1 MNSITGF
8 ELLETKHTSASSIV
22 YKALRLRD
30 KKSVILK
37 SINPDNY
44 NAEFIGKLKHE
55 YDISCLVSG
64 MEVIKILDI
73 IQESNQCSLVIEDI
87 EAQPLSELI
96 AQDNLND
103 LSEILQVA
111 IKIIEGLSNIH
122 QARVIHKDINPSNII
137 LNRKTGQ
144 VKIID
149 FGISSQLSKENTPLT
164 SPTSVEG
171 TLPYVAPEQSGRM
184 NRSVDYRSDFYS
196 LGVTL
201 FEVLTHHTP
210 FESSDPIEVIHGH
223 IAKTAPRVTDL
234 NPSIPQVLSDIV
246 AKLLSK
252 SAEDRYQ
259 GCWGIK
265 SDLEKC
271 LDQINQFNTISPF
284 PLALHDVPDRFHVP
298 QKLYGRL
305 NEVECILSSFERVAQ
320 GAREG
325 IFIGGHSGIG
335 KTALVREIYKPLT
348 KQKGYFISGKF
359 DQYQKQK
366 PYSAVHIAFTQ
377 LIKQLLSE
385 GDKQLG
391 RWKARL
397 IDTVGGSINVITDV
411 IPELELI
418 VGPQPPLDPLPP
430 MEAQNRF
437 KISFGRFLEVFC
449 KKEHPLAIFLDDLQW
464 ADVASLSILNLLLHN
479 TSIKYLLFIGAY
491 RDNEVSE
498 SSALQPILNYPS
510 NETINIQKIH
520 LLPLNLQD
528 ITQQL
533 ADALYLT
540 PKKVETL
547 AQLITNKTA
556 GNPFFIE
563 EFLKSLYNDKLIQ
576 FDREQGAW
584 TWSIDNIED
593 ANFSDNVVEFLTQ
606 RIRLL
611 PEETQRML
619 ATAACIGNRFDI
631 ATLSKFHSESLSSTA
646 LKLRDASIEG
656 FIIPSN
662 LSLQISELSDSEIS
676 EILHK
681 SVKIE
686 YRFSHDRIQQSAYT
700 FLDRRSKN
708 AIHEQL
714 GWYFYN
720 EDKRPLEARIFDIV
734 DNLNIYF
741 SPSREHD
748 SLVAELNYLAA
759 QKSKNSTAYSAAQ
772 NYIETARALTP
783 GEWTNDSY
791 QQKLKITTESV
802 EIDYLNNN
810 LEHMQEL
817 SEIVINKARNIVD
830 SLQVRMIQI
839 QALNSQNKPHESI
852 GLGLS
857 TLKLV
862 GIKVSKTPSKI
873 QIIKELL
880 LLRLALRSLDD
891 EALYTLPEMTE
902 PSFLYAQKIIS
913 IISLPSYLINKNLSI
928 LLGLKAMR
936 LAIRHGNSDSSA
948 MSYMIYAIILCGVLE
963 DFDAGQRFGQLS
975 IRLAEKYKAKT
986 IIPRTLYTYDLTIR
1000 PWKEPIAQGIKS
1012 TTEAYNL
1019 ALESGALET
1028 AATCTLTAIMCK
1040 IYAGYNLQEIANEL
1054 SASSKISHEL
1064 NQALVFSRIALNQ
1077 QHIDNL
1083 IHRNDYASILSGKF
1097 ADEHTKILEF
1107 KEANDQVSLSTLYS
1121 YKLIT
1126 CFVYRES
1133 ENLFHIC
1140 SKNEHYLSASI
1151 SQPKVSAFYFLC
1163 SLSLLYLYPSME
1175 RARQKETLKKVKRYK
1190 SKLNKYRTYCPESN
1204 AHRYHLVEAEL
1215 YKTNGQ
1221 NQRAITLYDKAIRF
1235 ATESQN
1241 LGEKA
1246 ICEECAGRFY
1256 IDIGSQCA
1264 GEAYLRPAKNSF
1276 QKWGALGKVNALNSE
1291 FNLSN
1296 SPYNPTAQH
1305 TTAQHTTSQ
1314 TPIIENKSFN
1324 NTTSQSTIAS
1334 NSFGNDQF
1342 DSASLIKT
1350 YRALSSE
1357 MNTNNLINKL
1367 TQYLM
1372 ENAGAQNAYLLILEE
1387 NRWMIRSHNSVQN
1400 DSDFKP
1406 TLLSSQSPISTR
1418 VIHYVERSAEALIL
1432 DNAEVNPN
1440 FGMDPHISNNRI
1452 KSILCLPIKYKS
1464 KFTTIFYAEHR
1475 DMKNAFS
1482 TEQIRVLDVIASQG
1496 AIALE
1501 NAALYSTLKGSED
1514 QYRGLFENSVEGL
1527 FQANIDGSLII
1538 ANPAFIS
1545 MLGYSS
1551 LSEMQKNIINIFSNQ
1566 HAKENN
1572 FQQLKAAIKEHGKVV
1587 NTEGTIVRFDK
1598 SEIDILYS
1606 INLVLDED
1614 GNPLRMD
1621 GCIKDVTAQKR
1632 SAELFLEK
1640 ERAEAASDAKSQ
1652 FLANMSHE
1660 IRTPMNGVLG
1670 IADLLKNTKLDPMQS
1685 HYVQVIADSGKS
1697 LLEIIND
1704 ILDFSKIE
1712 SGKMEIENI
1721 EIEIEELLD
1730 EVVSL
1735 FSIRSSESKVAL
1747 VVDVAND
1754 VPKIILGDPTRIRQ
1768 ILMNLVGNAFKFT
1781 ETGSIRVNLE
1791 TTSANSSFELKFS
1804 IQDTGI
1810 GIPESAKNKLFQSYE
1825 QVDNSTT
1832 RKYGGTGLGL
1842 SICKHLAELM
1852 EGEIGIDSSA
1862 GEGSTF
1868 WFTIPAQP
1876 ASNNGNPSIN
1886 QHILVDPKHKL
1897 TESELSTY
1905 LYTDNDCL
1913 KDLLLQIPT
1922 GHTEKTRCFQ
1932 NIENLSNEF
1941 EATEKPETQK
1951 YIIFLHSLNEPEV
1964 LFEQFK
1970 SLAEFYSN
1978 LEHIKIVYL
1987 SEPNFPVNE
1996 TFLAEEPFK
2005 NAFIA
2010 ERPLST
2016 RGFLRIYS
2024 TLLASSTSE
2033 TDVTKFERP
2042 NNLFLQGRKVLIAE
2056 DNKVNQLVI
2065 QRQVDAFGADITIV
2079 DNGLLALKNYEE
2091 NLCSND
2097 PPYEIILMDCEMPEM
2112 DGFKSTGLIRE
2123 AEKRLGCPPVKIIA
2137 LTAHALAENE
2147 KKCLACGMD
2156 AVLTKPV
2163 VRKDLENTLQKA
2175 ISPIVH

>member
-1 MNSITGF
+1 MNSIPGF
-8 ELLETKHTSASSIV
+8 ELIETKHTSASSII
-22 YKALRLRD
+22 YKALRLSD

-37 SINPDNY
+37 SVNPANY
-44 NAEFIGKLKHE
+44 NAEFIGRLKHE
-55 YDISCLVSG
+55 YEISRLVSSAD
-64 MEVIKILDI
+64 VIKILDI
-73 IQESNQCSLVIEDI
+73 IQESNHCSLIIEDI

-96 AQDNLND
+96 AQDDFND
-103 LSEILQVA
+103 LSEILRVA
-111 IKIIEGLSNIH
+111 IKIVEGLSHIH

-137 LNRKTGQ
+137 LNRNTEQ

-149 FGISSQLSKENTPLT
+149 FGISSQLPKENTPLT

-196 LGVTL
+196 LGATL
-201 FEVLTHHTP
+201 FEILTHHTP

-223 IAKTAPRVTDL
+223 IAKTAPHVTEL
-234 NPSIPQVLSDIV
+234 NPSVPQVLSDIV

-271 LDQINQFNTISPF
+271 LDQINQFNTITPF
-284 PLALHDVPDRFHVP
+284 PLAQHDVPDRFHVP

-305 NEVECILSSFERVAQ
+305 NEVECILSSFERVTQ

-348 KQKGYFISGKF
+348 QQKGYFISGKF

-366 PYSAVHIAFTQ
+366 PYSAVRIAFAQ

-391 RWKARL
+391 HWKAQL

-418 VGPQPPLDPLPP
+418 VGPQLPLDPLPP
-430 MEAQNRF
+430 KEAQNRF
-437 KISFGRFLEVFC
+437 KIAFGRFLEVFC

-498 SSALQPILNYPS
+498 SSPLQPILNYPS
-510 NETINIQKIH
+510 NDTIKLQKIH
-520 LLPLNLQD
+520 LLQLNLQD

-533 ADALYLT
+533 ADALYHT
-540 PKKVETL
+540 PEKVQAL
-547 AQLITNKTA
+547 AQLIANKTA

-576 FDREQGAW
+576 FDSEQGAW
-584 TWSIDNIED
+584 AWSIEDIED
-593 ANFSDNVVEFLTQ
+593 ANFSDNVVEFLTE
-606 RIRLL
+606 RIKLL
-611 PEETQRML
+611 PEETQHML

-631 ATLSKFHSESLSSTA
+631 ATLANLRSGSLSSTA
-646 LKLRDASIEG
+646 LTLRDASIEG
-656 FIIPSN
+656 FIIPSD
-662 LSLQISELSDSEIS
+662 LSLQVGELSDSEIS

-681 SVKIE
+681 SIKIE

-700 FLDRRSKN
+700 FLDRESKN

-734 DNLNIYF
+734 DNFNIYF
-741 SPSREHD
+741 SPSKEHD
-748 SLVAELNYLAA
+748 ALVAELNFLAA

-772 NYIETARALTP
+772 SYIETARALTP
-783 GEWTNDSY
+783 AEWTDDTY
-791 QQKLKITTESV
+791 QQKLKIATESV

-810 LEHMQEL
+810 LKHMLEL
-817 SEIVINKARNIVD
+817 SEIVISNARNIID
-830 SLQVRMIQI
+830 SLQVRLIQI

-852 GLGLS
+852 DLGLS
-857 TLKLV
+857 TLNLV
-862 GIKVSKTPSKI
+862 GIKVSKTPSKL

-880 LLRLALRSLDD
+880 LLKLALKSLSD
-891 EALYTLPEMTE
+891 EALYALPEMTE

-913 IISLPSYLINKNLSI
+913 TISLPSYLINKNLSI

-936 LAIRHGNSDSSA
+936 LAIRHGNSDASA
-948 MSYMIYAIILCGVLE
+948 MSYMIYAVLLCGILE

-975 IRLAEKYKAKT
+975 IRLAEKYNAKT
-986 IIPRTLYTYDLTIR
+986 IIPRTLFTYDLTIR
-1000 PWKEPIAQGIKS
+1000 PWKEPIANGIKS
-1012 TTEAYNL
+1012 TAEAYNL

-1040 IYAGYNLQEIANEL
+1040 IYAGYNLQEMADEL
-1054 SASSKISHEL
+1054 NTSSKISREL

-1083 IHRNDYASILSGKF
+1083 IYRNGNASILSGKF
-1097 ADEHTKILEF
+1097 ADEHAKILEF

-1121 YKLIT
+1121 YKLIAS
-1126 CFVYRES
+1126 FVYRES
-1133 ENLFHIC
+1133 EHLFHIC

-1151 SQPKVSAFYFLC
+1151 SQPKVPAFYFLC
-1163 SLSLLYLYPSME
+1163 SLSLLYLYPTLD
-1175 RARQKETLKKVKRYK
+1175 RAQQKNIRQKVKRYK
-1190 SKLNKYRTYCPESN
+1190 AKLNKYSAYCPETN
-1204 AHRYHLVEAEL
+1204 AHRYYLVEAEL
-1215 YKTNGQ
+1215 YKTNRQ
-1221 NQRAITLYDKAIRF
+1221 HQQAIALYDKAIRF
-1235 ATESQN
+1235 ASESQN

-1264 GEAYLRPAKNSF
+1264 GEAYLRLAQNSF
-1276 QKWGALGKVNALNSE
+1276 RQWGALEKVNALDCE

-1296 SPYNPTAQH
+1296 SAYSSTTQH
-1305 TTAQHTTSQ
+1305 TTAQISIT
-1314 TPIIENKSFN
+1314 ENQPLN
-1324 NTTSQSTIAS
+1324 NAASQSNMAS

-1357 MNTNNLINKL
+1357 MNTNKLIDKL
-1367 TQYLM
+1367 THYLM
-1372 ENAGAQNAYLLILEE
+1372 ENAGAQNAYLLILDET
-1387 NRWMIRSHNSVQN
+1387 RWMIRSHNSVLH

-1406 TLLSSQSPISTR
+1406 TLLSTQSPISTR
-1418 VIHYVERSAEALIL
+1418 VIHYVEHSGEALLL
-1432 DNAEVNPN
+1432 DNAEIDPN
-1440 FGMDPHISNNRI
+1440 FGMDPHIANNRI

-1464 KFTTIFYAEHR
+1464 KFTTLFYAEHR
-1475 DMKNAFS
+1475 DMQNAFS
-1482 TEQIRVLDVIASQG
+1482 TEQIKVLDVIASQG

-1501 NAALYSTLKGSED
+1501 NASLYSTLQSSED

-1538 ANPAFIS
+1538 ANPAFIT
-1545 MLGYSS
+1545 MLGYHSG
-1551 LSEMQKNIINIFSNQ
+1551 SEMRHNISNIFDNQ
-1566 HAKENN
+1566 HAQENN
-1572 FQQLKAAIKEHGKVV
+1572 AERLKTLIKEQGKAV
-1587 NTEGTIVRFDK
+1587 NIEGKIVRFDK

-1606 INLVLDED
+1606 ITLVLDRD
-1614 GNPLRMD
+1614 GNPLRLD

-1721 EIEIEELLD
+1721 AIEIEALLD

-1735 FSIRSSESKVAL
+1735 FSIRSSETKVAL
-1747 VVDVAND
+1747 VVAVADN
-1754 VPKIILGDPTRIRQ
+1754 VPKMILGDPTRIRQ
-1768 ILMNLVGNAFKFT
+1768 ILMNLIGNAFKFT

-1791 TTSANSSFELKFS
+1791 TTCANSSSELKFS
-1804 IQDTGI
+1804 IKDTGI
-1810 GIPESAKNKLFQSYE
+1810 GIPETAKNKLFQSYE
-1825 QVDNSTT
+1825 QVDSTTT

-1852 EGEIGIDSSA
+1852 EGEIGIHSSI

-1876 ASNNGNPSIN
+1876 ASNNETPFIN
-1886 QHILVDPKHKL
+1886 QPRLVDPKHKL
-1897 TESELSTY
+1897 AESGLSTY
-1905 LYTDNDCL
+1905 IYTDNDLL
-1913 KDLLLQIPT
+1913 KDSLLQVSIENS
-1922 GHTEKTRCFQ
+1922 EKTHCFQ
-1932 NIENLSNEF
+1932 NIEDLSNEF
-1941 EATEKPETQK
+1941 EALEKSETEQ
-1951 YIIFLHSLNEPEV
+1951 YIIFLHSLNEPEI
-1964 LFEQFK
+1964 LFQQFK
-1970 SLAEFYSN
+1970 SQAEFYSN
-1978 LEHIKIVYL
+1978 LDHIKIVYL
-1987 SEPNFPVNE
+1987 SEPNFPVSE
-1996 TFLAEEPFK
+1996 AFLAEEPFK

-2024 TLLASSTSE
+2024 TLLASSVSDADATQ
-2033 TDVTKFERP
+2033 FERTS
-2042 NNLFLQGRKVLIAE
+2042 NLFLQGRKVLIAE

-2065 QRQVDAFGADITIV
+2065 QRQLDAFGADITIV
-2079 DNGLLALKNYEE
+2079 DNGLLALKSYEE
-2091 NLCSND
+2091 NLRSND
-2097 PPYEIILMDCEMPEM
+2097 FPYEIILMDCEMPEM
-2112 DGFKSTGLIRE
+2112 DGYQSTELIRE
-2123 AEKRLGCPPVKIIA
+2123 AEKKLGCPPVKIIA

-2147 KKCLACGMD
+2147 RKCLACGMD

-2163 VRKDLENTLQKA
+2163 VRKDLESILQKA
-2175 ISPIVH
+2175 ITPTVH

>member
-8 ELLETKHTSASSIV
+8 ELIETKHTSASSII
-22 YKALRLRD
+22 YKALRLSD

-44 NAEFIGKLKHE
+44 NAEFIGRLKHE
-55 YDISCLVSG
+55 YEISRLMNGVG
-64 MEVIKILDI
+64 VIKILDI
-73 IQESNQCSLVIEDI
+73 IQESNHCSLIIEDI
-87 EAQPLSELI
+87 EAQPLSALI
-96 AQDNLND
+96 TQDDFND
-103 LSEILQVA
+103 LSEILRVA
-111 IKIIEGLSNIH
+111 IKIVEGLSRIH

-137 LNRKTGQ
+137 LNRKTEQ
-144 VKIID
+144 IKIID
-149 FGISSQLSKENTPLT
+149 FGISTQLPKENTPLT

-196 LGVTL
+196 FGATL
-201 FEVLTHHTP
+201 FEILTHHTP
-210 FESSDPIEVIHGH
+210 FESNDPIEVIHGH
-223 IAKTAPRVTDL
+223 IAKTAPHVRDL
-234 NPSIPQVLSDIV
+234 NPSVPQTLSDIV

-271 LDQINQFNTISPF
+271 LDQMNQFSTITPF
-284 PLALHDVPDRFHVP
+284 VLAQHDVPDRFHVP

-305 NEVECILSSFERVAQ
+305 NEVKCILSSFERVAQ

-366 PYSAVHIAFTQ
+366 PYSAVRIAFSQ

-385 GDKQLG
+385 GDEQLG
-391 RWKARL
+391 CWKAQL
-397 IDTVGGSINVITDV
+397 IDTIGGTINVITDV

-418 VGPQPPLDPLPP
+418 VGPHPPLDPLPP

-510 NETINIQKIH
+510 NETIKIQKIH
-520 LLPLNLQD
+520 LLPLSLQD

-540 PKKVETL
+540 PQKVEAL
-547 AQLITNKTA
+547 AQLIANKTA

-576 FDREQGAW
+576 FDSEQGVW

-631 ATLSKFHSESLSSTA
+631 ATLSKFHSGSLSSTA
-646 LKLRDASIEG
+646 LKLREASIEG

-700 FLDRRSKN
+700 FLDRGSKN

-714 GWYFYN
+714 GWYFYS

-734 DNLNIYF
+734 DNFNIYF

-772 NYIETARALTP
+772 NYIETASALTP

-817 SEIVINKARNIVD
+817 SEIVISKARNIVD

-852 GLGLS
+852 ELGLS

-862 GIKVSKTPSKI
+862 GIKVSKTPSKL

-880 LLRLALRSLDD
+880 LLKIALRTLDD
-891 EALYTLPEMTE
+891 EALYALPEMTE

-913 IISLPSYLINKNLSI
+913 IISLPGYLINKNLSI

-948 MSYMIYAIILCGVLE
+948 MPYMIYAIILCGVLE
-963 DFDAGQRFGQLS
+963 DFDEGQRFGQLS

-1012 TTEAYNL
+1012 TNEAYNL

-1133 ENLFHIC
+1133 ENLFRIC

-1163 SLSLLYLYPSME
+1163 SLSLLYLYPNME
-1175 RARQKETLKKVKRYK
+1175 RARQKEVLKKVKRYK
-1190 SKLNKYRTYCPESN
+1190 AKLNKYRTYCPESN
-1204 AHRYHLVEAEL
+1204 AHRYYLVEAEL

-1221 NQRAITLYDKAIRF
+1221 NQRATTLYDKAIRF
-1235 ATESQN
+1235 ASESQN

-1264 GEAYLRPAKNSF
+1264 GEAYLRLAKNSF
-1276 QKWGALGKVNALNSE
+1276 QKWGALGKTDALNSE
-1291 FNLSN
+1291 FDLSN
-1296 SPYNPTAQH
+1296 SAYNPTAQH
-1305 TTAQHTTSQ
+1305 TTSQ
-1314 TPIIENKSFN
+1314 TQIIENKSFN

-1342 DSASLIKT
+1342 DNASLIKT

-1400 DSDFKP
+1400 DSGFKP

-1418 VIHYVERSAEALIL
+1418 VIHYVEHSAEALIL
-1432 DNAEVNPN
+1432 DNAEIDPN
-1440 FGMDPHISNNRI
+1440 FSMDPHIANRRI

-1464 KFTTIFYAEHR
+1464 KFTTLFYAEHR

-1501 NAALYSTLKGSED
+1501 NASLYSTLKNSED

-1527 FQANIDGSLII
+1527 FQAGIDGSIII
-1538 ANPAFIS
+1538 ANPTFIS
-1545 MLGYSS
+1545 MLGYHSNNEIE
-1551 LSEMQKNIINIFSNQ
+1551 LNISNIFDNQ
-1566 HAKENN
+1566 QAKKNN
-1572 FQQLKAAIKEHGKVV
+1572 TKRLQDLIREHGKAVDV
-1587 NTEGTIVRFDK
+1587 EGKIVRPDK
-1598 SEIDILYS
+1598 TEIDILYS
-1606 INLVLDED
+1606 ITLVLDED
-1614 GNPLRMD
+1614 DNPLRMD
-1621 GCIKDVTAQKR
+1621 GCVKDVTAQKR

-1640 ERAEAASDAKSQ
+1640 QRAEAASDAKSQ

-1747 VVDVAND
+1747 VVAVAND

-1768 ILMNLVGNAFKFT
+1768 ILMNLIGNAFKFT

-1791 TTSANSSFELKFS
+1791 TTTANSSFELKFS

-1852 EGEIGIDSSA
+1852 KGEIGIYSST

-1876 ASNNGNPSIN
+1876 ASNDGNNNGNPFIN
-1886 QHILVDPKHKL
+1886 QHILVDSKHKL
-1897 TESELSTY
+1897 TESDLSTY
-1905 LYTDNDCL
+1905 FYTDNDCL
-1913 KDLLLQIPT
+1913 KDILLQIST

-1932 NIENLSNEF
+1932 NIGSLSDEF
-1941 EATEKPETQK
+1941 EALEKSETQK
-1951 YIIFLHSLNEPEV
+1951 YIIFLHSLNEPEI

-2010 ERPLST
+2010 ERPLSI

-2024 TLLASSTSE
+2024 TLLASSNSE

-2065 QRQVDAFGADITIV
+2065 QRQVDTFGANITIV
-2079 DNGLLALKNYEE
+2079 DNGLQALKSYEE

-2112 DGFKSTGLIRE
+2112 DGFQSTGLIRE
-2123 AEKRLGCPPVKIIA
+2123 AEKKLGCPPVKIIA